1 MSDIVNRQILWK
13 LKTILLSTEVKQLFN
28 KNWIEILIELLV
40 FAHILSTF
48 FINLLPAKSYQR
60 VLPLTD

>member
-1 MSDIVNRQILWK
+1 MSDIVSRQILWK

-48 FINLLPAKSYQR
+48 FINLLLAKSYQR